1 MASKPHTDVVYKEK
15 KVPKTPIKFNV
26 QLNEEQKVVKAQI
39 YENDIT
45 VLKGKAGSSK
55 TMLACNVALDLLFKK
70 QVERI
75 FVARPMVYAENEKL
89 GYLPGGVSEKLVG
102 LTTPII
108 ENMYILSNK
117 MSIDKLLEEGKISI
131 LPVAFM
137 RGLTLNDS
145 VLILDEWQNATYSQ
159 TYMALS
165 RMGKGTKVIVTGD
178 MAQCDLPNKKDSG
191 FDFFKRLET
200 AGLPKFKII
209 ELQSNHRH
217 DLVEL
222 ISKVYDE
229 LRN

>member
-1 MASKPHTDVVYKEK
+1 MASKPHTDEVYKEK
-15 KVPKTPIKFNV
+15 KIPKTPIKFNV
-26 QLNEEQKVVKAQI
+26 QLNEEQKLVKAQI

-70 QVERI
+70 QIDRI
-75 FVARPMVYAENEKL
+75 FVARPSVYAENEKL
-89 GYLPGGVSEKLVG
+89 GYLPGGINEKLVG

-117 MSIDKLLEEGKISI
+117 MSIDKLIEEGKITI

-145 VLILDEWQNATYSQ
+145 VIILDEWQNATYSQ

-165 RMGKGTKVIVTGD
+165 RMGKHTKIIVTGD
-178 MAQCDLPNKKDSG
+178 MAQCDLTNKKDSG

-200 AGLPKFKII
+200 ALLPKFKII

-222 ISKVYDE
+222 ISKVYEE
-229 LRN
+229 LIS

>member
-1 MASKPHTDVVYKEK
+1 MPSKPHTDAVYKEK

-26 QLNEEQKVVKAQI
+26 QLNEEQKAAKSQI

-55 TMLACNVALDLLFKK
+55 TMLACNVALDLLFKR
-70 QVERI
+70 QIDRI
-75 FVARPMVYAENEKL
+75 FVARPMVYAENERL
-89 GYLPGGVSEKLVG
+89 GFLPGGVQDKLVG
-102 LTTPII
+102 ITTPII

-117 MSIDKLLEEGKISI
+117 MSIDKLIEEGKITI

-137 RGLTLNDS
+137 RGLTLNNS
-145 VLILDEWQNATYSQ
+145 CLILDEWQNATYSQ
-159 TYMALS
+159 NYMALS

-229 LRN
+229 IRS